1 MTAPHRT
8 PPPSADEPLRK
19 AVAEVDRHLAESG
32 WDQPTRVYA
41 LVRTAD
47 LVASEPALAQ
57 SLGLPTIPHADALT
71 PVEQESLPTG
81 TPLDEWLG
89 SIGWPTEVAGCAI
102 AQEVLTL
109 PPSVEPDVPSGDDA
123 VAWAASHPL
132 RREVRMV
139 VGVLRD
145 GSRTATLRVRT
156 TNTEPDDVV
165 SGDDLVPLLA
175 EALAATLLD

>member
-1 MTAPHRT
+1 MNASHDK
-8 PPPSADEPLRK
+8 PPASGEDPLRR
-19 AVAEVDRHLAESG
+19 AVAEVDRHLADSG

-57 SLGLPTIPHADALT
+57 SLGLAATADADALT
-71 PVEQESLPTG
+71 PVEQESLPVG
-81 TPLDEWLG
+81 TQLDEWLG
-89 SIGWPTEVAGCAI
+89 SIGWPSEVAGCAI

-109 PPSVEPDVPSGDDA
+109 PPSVEADVPTGDDA
-123 VAWAASHPL
+123 VAWAATHPL

-165 SGDDLVPLLA
+165 SGVDLVPLLA
-175 EALAATLLD
+175 DALAATLLD